1 MHALSLYPF
10 FLICCSLSIPI
21 SIPISEHKSI
31 LPLGHKHRSIAPIRQ
46 DSSKHRSTNTDLPSS
61 DPQASIRSDQIRS
74 DQDLPSSDP
83 QAPIVP
89 ISTDLSLCCLSIWV
103 CLCVGVFV
111 YFCVFFFWAIVSLCG
126 CVCVH
131 LRKKKKMRRGEVT
144 RRKEREKKER
154 VKLIK

>member
-1 MHALSLYPF
+1 MCTLSLSFYPF

-111 YFCVFFFWAIVSLCG
+111 YFCVFFFFFLSNCISMWMCLCAFEE
-126 CVCVH
+126 
-131 LRKKKKMRRGEVT
+131 KEEDEERRSY
-144 RRKEREKKER
+144 
-154 VKLIK
+154 